1 MLSVRMSP
9 PPADS
14 APTTTAPTAAPNA
27 ADTAAAAAG
36 PLLRR
41 CLGPLA
47 ITAQAVATVGL
58 TITAVINIPE
68 ALAAGSGS
76 ATWLC
81 YAIALLAIVLV
92 SETLVL
98 FREHPARASG
108 IGGYVA
114 AGLGPVP
121 TALACWALL
130 LGYGSVFVGC
140 LAFFSAYLAG
150 VLQPLGLPLPP
161 LLGFLVG
168 GGLCL
173 ELARRDVRLSTTTML
188 ITEALSVLV
197 VMGLCGLVLLAGGG
211 AAAAD
216 PAALVTD
223 LRLDGQLQAG
233 LMIAVLSFIG
243 FESAANLGEEAT
255 NPQRAVPMAL
265 RWSVLLAGA
274 IFLGWALVLA
284 EGLSWLPPALRGGV
298 DPIGALA
305 QRLGQPLAGHLV
317 HLGAT
322 LCLFGTCLGSLTALG
337 RLGYTL
343 AGKGVLPRP
352 LQAVHP
358 RFRTPSIA
366 LAWTALLPLLLGSAL
381 VLAGRK
387 PQAVYADCGGFA
399 VLAFLLVYGMVAVSA
414 LRRSLPAVSAR
425 RRWLVAGA
433 CLAAIIAVS
442 LGYLSG
448 LIHGQELLLWTFLV
462 CMVFGWLLVRRQAL
476 PPQLPSHGA

>member
-1 MLSVRMSP
+1 MSP
-9 PPADS
+9 SPADP
-14 APTTTAPTAAPNA
+14 APITTPPITAAPA
-27 ADTAAAAAG
+27 VPAGAGG

-68 ALAAGSGS
+68 ALAAGAGA

-130 LGYGSVFVGC
+130 LGYGAVFIGC

-161 LLGFLVG
+161 LLGFLAG

-197 VMGLCGLVLLAGGG
+197 VMGLCVLVLVAGG

-216 PAALVTD
+216 PAALAAD

-284 EGLSWLPPALRGGV
+284 EGLSWLTPALRAGV

-305 QRLGQPLAGHLV
+305 QRLGQPLAGHVV

-352 LQAVHP
+352 LQGVHP
-358 RFRTPSIA
+358 RFRTPSAA
-366 LAWTALLPLLLGSAL
+366 LAWTALPALLLGGGL
-381 VLAGRK
+381 VLAGQQ
-387 PQAVYADCGGFA
+387 PQGLYAGFGGFA

-425 RRWLVAGA
+425 RRWLVAGTS
-433 CLAAIIAVS
+433 LAAVVAVS

-448 LIHGQELLLWTFLV
+448 LIHGQQLLLWIFLA
-462 CMVFGWLLVRRQAL
+462 CMLLGWLLVRR
-476 PPQLPSHGA
+476 PPASAELITHP

>member
-1 MLSVRMSP
+1 MSP
-9 PPADS
+9 TPAARVEGGS
-14 APTTTAPTAAPNA
+14 AGSPL
-27 ADTAAAAAG
+27 
-36 PLLRR
+36 LLRR

-81 YAIALLAIVLV
+81 YAIALLAILLV

-108 IGGYVA
+108 IAGYVA
-114 AGLGPVP
+114 AGLGPTP

-130 LGYGSVFVGC
+130 LGYGAVFVGC
-140 LAFFSAYLAG
+140 LAFFAAYFAG
-150 VLQPLGLPLPP
+150 LLQPLGLVLPP
-161 LLGFLVG
+161 LLVFLAG

-173 ELARRDVRLSTTTML
+173 EMARRDVRLSTTTML
-188 ITEALSVLV
+188 LTEALSVLL
-197 VMGLCGLVLLAGGG
+197 VMGLCLVVLRAGGP
-211 AAAAD
+211 ATSPD
-216 PAALVTD
+216 PAAISTD
-223 LRLDGQLQAG
+223 RQLAIQLQAG

-255 NPQRAVPMAL
+255 QPQRAIPLAL
-265 RWSVLLAGA
+265 RWSVLLAGG

-284 EGLSWLPPALRGGV
+284 EGLSWLPPALRNGV
-298 DPIGALA
+298 DPIGSLA
-305 QRLGQPLAGHLV
+305 AQLGQPLAGHLV

-343 AGKGVLPRP
+343 ARKGVLPAA
-352 LQAVHP
+352 LQGVHP
-358 RFRTPSIA
+358 RFRTPTTA
-366 LAWTALLPLLLGSAL
+366 LAWTTLPALLLGAAL
-381 VLAGRK
+381 VVSGWQPQGLYAGF
-387 PQAVYADCGGFA
+387 GGFA

-425 RRWLVAGA
+425 RRWLVGGA
-433 CLAAIIAVS
+433 SLAAVVAVS
-442 LGYLSG
+442 LGYVSG
-448 LIHGQELLLWTFLV
+448 LIHDQQPLIWSFAGCMALGVVLV
-462 CMVFGWLLVRRQAL
+462 QRPTLRPDGE
-476 PPQLPSHGA
+476 